1 MTGPLE
7 GVRVL
12 DLSRYV
18 SGPHATQMLG
28 DFGADV
34 VKLEPPGT
42 GDPSRLI
49 DRMVGEPDSLFAIIL
64 NRSKRSL
71 ALDLYGDEGK
81 AVLRDLVRAADV
93 LVENFRPGTLERMGL
108 GWEALHAL
116 NPRLVLVRI
125 SGFGQTGPWAERAA
139 YDPVIQALSGLQE
152 LTGPADGPPTV
163 AGTIITDYLTG
174 LHAVIGM
181 LGALQARE
189 RTGEGQWVDVSM
201 LDGTTTLLNTVMS
214 EYFLF
219 GRAKRRQGNKNP
231 VSVPSHTFAC
241 GCGGY
246 VHITAANDGDWRK
259 ICTVMGRPELA
270 DDARFA
276 TMEARKINFVAC
288 ERLVTDWTMGRDA
301 QEVERLLLEQRLA
314 TAKIA
319 TIPDVAENPQ
329 LAHRGHFVEVEHPI
343 QGRIP
348 VAGPAVRFSGT
359 PVRSDFPV
367 PVAGQ
372 HTDEVLAEW
381 AGYDADR
388 RETLAKAGA
397 IGRAANHDQGGK
409 A

>member
-7 GVRVL
+7 GIRVL
-12 DLSRYV
+12 DLTRFV
-18 SGPHATQMLG
+18 SGPHATQMMG

-34 VKLEPPGT
+34 VKLEPPGI
-42 GDPSRLI
+42 GDPSRVL
-49 DRMVGEPDSLFAIIL
+49 DRMAGEPDSLFAIIL
-64 NRSKRSL
+64 NRCKRSL

-81 AVLRDLVRAADV
+81 AVLRDLVQAADV

-108 GWEALHAL
+108 GWDNLHAL
-116 NPRLVLVRI
+116 NPRLVMVRI

-174 LHAVIGM
+174 LHAVIGT

-231 VSVPSHTFAC
+231 VSVPSHTFPC
-241 GCGGY
+241 GCGGF
-246 VHITAANDGDWRK
+246 VHITAANDSDFRK
-259 ICTVMGRPELA
+259 ICQVMGRPEVA
-270 DDARFA
+270 DDERFA
-276 TMEARKINFVAC
+276 TMESRKVNYVEC
-288 ERLVTDWTMGRDA
+288 EQLVTDWTLTMDA
-301 QEVERLLLEQRLA
+301 AEVERLLLEQRLA
-314 TAKIA
+314 TAKVA
-319 TIPDVAENPQ
+319 TIQDVAENPQ

-343 QGRIP
+343 QGKIP
-348 VAGPAVRFSGT
+348 VTGPAVRFSAT
-359 PVRSDFPV
+359 PVRQDRRIPL
-367 PVAGQ
+367 AGE
-372 HTDEVLAEW
+372 HSIEVLREW
-381 AGYDADR
+381 AGYSEEQVEA
-388 RETLAKAGA
+388 LAAAGVISVA
-397 IGRAANHDQGGK
+397 SR
-409 A
+409 